1 MRKTSRKHL
10 VQSSEATTTLQG
22 GQKLKITK
30 LWMARHDANY
40 QKQSAEKRK
49 KKKKKK
55 KKKQVILTDESRITA
70 TLIDLPLLPS
80 FIPFFNSKPL
90 PSPPCFQTVVVPRG
104 EAKKSDLDQAAAAT
118 AVTLLTNTPLYCL
131 GQLNG
136 ATELQQLCEEKLSG
150 SILLAIANLPRH
162 KNTHKNAK
170 LSKWCTPK
178 RSTPICCQGCVLF
191 PL

>member
-1 MRKTSRKHL
+1 
-10 VQSSEATTTLQG
+10 
-22 GQKLKITK
+22 
-30 LWMARHDANY
+30 MARHDANY
-40 QKQSAEKRK
+40 QKQSAEKR
-49 KKKKKK
+49 KKKK

-90 PSPPCFQTVVVPRG
+90 PSPPCFQTVVVPWG

-136 ATELQQLCEEKLSG
+136 ATELQQLCEDKLSG
-150 SILLAIANLPRH
+150 SILLAIANLPRY
-162 KNTHKNAK
+162 KNTHK
-170 LSKWCTPK
+170 T
-178 RSTPICCQGCVLF
+178 RSSQNGAHQNVPPRSLARVAFYFLCKSI
-191 PL
+191 